1 MDILKELFEMQD
13 KDYAEFQSKLIPNIN
28 TDSIIGVRLP
38 ALRDFAKQCVN
49 MPDTNKFL
57 ESLPHK
63 YYEENVLHGLI
74 IELSKDY
81 TYCINLIDKF
91 LPYVDNWAV
100 CDTISPKIFK
110 KHKSELLTKIDEWM
124 HSKHTYT
131 CRFGVKMLMAHF
143 LDDDFKTEYLEKVS
157 LIKSDEYY
165 VNMMIAWYFATALAK
180 QWSSAITYIE
190 DNRLPK
196 WTHNKT
202 ISKAC
207 ESYRITPEQK
217 SYLRELKIKLN

>member
-1 MDILKELFEMQD
+1 MDIVKELFEMQD
-13 KDYAEFQSKLIPNIN
+13 KEYAKFHSGLIPNVN
-28 TDSIIGVRLP
+28 TNCIIGIRIPNLS
-38 ALRDFAKQCVN
+38 AFAKQCAKR
-49 MPDTNKFL
+49 PDISTFL
-57 ESLPHK
+57 TSLPHV

-74 IELSKDY
+74 IEASNSY
-81 TYCINLIDKF
+81 TNCINLLDEF

-110 KHKSELLTKIDEWM
+110 KHKTELLTKIDEWI

-131 CRFGVKMLMAHF
+131 CRFAIKMLMAHF

-180 QWSSAITYIE
+180 QWNSTIKYIE

-217 SYLRELKIKLN
+217 SYLKELRIK